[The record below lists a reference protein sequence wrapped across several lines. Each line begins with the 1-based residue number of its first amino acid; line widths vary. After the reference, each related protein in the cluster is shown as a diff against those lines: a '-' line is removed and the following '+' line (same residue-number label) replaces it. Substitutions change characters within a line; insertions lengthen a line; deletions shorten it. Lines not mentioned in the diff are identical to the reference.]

1 MGLLRIMVA
10 LPDSAYLEEG
20 DAKQAAG

>member
-20 DAKQAAG
+20 DAKQAAR